1 MMMRSR
7 VENESVAHFNQMQG
21 VLHEPSELKRG
32 HGKYRT
38 LAKTLYAQL
47 RARTRELAQQSDELR
62 DLYSRLLQAQDEERR
77 RLARELHDSA
87 GQTLTLLSMS
97 IALAAQHAPKK
108 AKRYAKYTKECE
120 QLVQQLSRE
129 ICTLSYLLHPPLLD
143 EMGLLK
149 AICSYTEGVAERS
162 GLKIAVEAPADFQ
175 RLSPEIELMMFR
187 LVQECL
193 TNIHRHSG
201 SRTAVIRIAQDGEH
215 TSLEVQDAGKG
226 ISAERLLQIQS
237 QGCGVGVRG
246 MRERVGHF
254 GGQMD
259 IESNRGGTKVSF
271 RFPFARIATSRPEI
285 VIPPQSIVSQVE
297 CAA

>member
-1 MMMRSR
+1 MRSR
-7 VENESVAHFNQMQG
+7 VENDCVHFNQTQG
-21 VLHEPSELKRG
+21 VMREPRELRRAS
-32 HGKYRT
+32 GKYRT
-38 LAKTLYAQL
+38 LAKTLNAEL
-47 RARTRELAQQSDELR
+47 RARTSELAKQSDELR
-62 DLYSRLLQAQDEERR
+62 DLTSRLLQAQDEERR

-87 GQTLTLLSMS
+87 GQTLTLLGMS
-97 IALAAQHAPKK
+97 LALAAQHAPKK
-108 AKRYAKYTKECE
+108 AKLYVQYTNECE
-120 QLVQQLSRE
+120 QLVQQLSQE

-149 AICSYTEGVAERS
+149 AICSYTEGLAERS
-162 GLKIAVEAPADFQ
+162 GLKIAVQAPADFQ

-201 SRTAVIRIAQDGEH
+201 SRSAVIRIAQDGEYI
-215 TSLEVQDAGKG
+215 SLEVQDAGKG

-271 RFPFARIATSRPEI
+271 RFPYPTTAFARGEFAL
-285 VIPPQSIVSQVE
+285 PQQSVVTQVE
-297 CAA
+297 RAA